1 MWTDKFK
8 QSELDAWL
16 SRRTSRIP
24 TGGRDPY
31 TSSMRKASRFISALK
46 GDAESRESQLLTD
59 LTSAQLYNRE
69 KGKTSDL
76 ANSLLYNCKL
86 LDVPDDEE
94 LSIVLLVLLEA
105 LRQQN
110 PIYQSIIRFWYFISK
125 KVSITEL
132 SKNISISYLISYLS
146 VQENNYVPLEDIVD
160 DLAFTDIS
168 SIDLT
173 ELSKMPLSANA
184 ISGANKL
191 IEQINSYTTRSARKE
206 MFQALDIMFSFDKVA
221 TIDRICPQ
229 QKYPDANKRLKD
241 ILTLYYG
248 YFSFSSLLYD
258 DSIFNIKINKRQ
270 ELMNQPL
277 QQIYYGAPGTGKSYA
292 TKKVVAEYPETVRTT
307 FHPDSDYS
315 TFVGAYKPTNTTQ
328 DKYGLDSVGK
338 TVAIGF
344 EKDSANNVIPIK
356 EKKIEYKFV
365 KQAFLK
371 AYIKAW
377 NLFRDSC
384 ADGQELSPQFL
395 VIEEINRGNCAQIF
409 GDLFQLLDRK
419 DGFSEYPIEAD
430 EDIQKALLEDDPED
444 GLSFGKDGLNFS
456 AEQIT
461 YINQQYD
468 IVGQPSQKVA
478 EKINQGQVLVLP
490 PNFYIW
496 ATMNTSDQ
504 SLFPIDS
511 AFKRRW
517 GWKYVR
523 ICEGK
528 KEDGTVLN
536 YRIKFNVPNEDPV
549 DVKWWDF
556 VKAINKQIEDATKSE
571 DKKLGFFF
579 CKPDKKAN
587 ETDDCNTVISAETFV
602 GKVVFY
608 LWQDVFKDYGFKSN
622 IFKRE
627 NGKKISFHDFYPEDM
642 VADKDTNPEGI
653 DLTLVKAFIQKV
665 LDSNKEQPQ
674 IAAEA

>member
-1 MWTDKFK
+1 MKAESLIFRKLTPNEFK
-8 QSELDAWL
+8 AITNTINSEGGGSQTYIDFPKGSISDDDFKEFFGDEGTPNTNGFEWVFYVNSL
-16 SRRTSRIP
+16 SI
-24 TGGRDPY
+24 GRVQQKE
-31 TSSMRKASRFISALK
+31 TISARR
-46 GDAESRESQLLTD
+46 DSS
-59 LTSAQLYNRE
+59 
-69 KGKTSDL
+69 
-76 ANSLLYNCKL
+76 NSLREQNNENRIEIWKNERSGFPADSY
-86 LDVPDDEE
+86 DDKN
-94 LSIVLLVLLEA
+94 
-105 LRQQN
+105 N
-110 PIYQSIIRFWYFISK
+110 PIIVFILKSEDKEFWAGWFYRNDCNDTWPMTK
-125 KVSITEL
+125 GL
-132 SKNISISYLISYLS
+132 STMFWKDCSYIKFDSPIPFDTHDFRWPFLKN
-146 VQENNYVPLEDIVD
+146 D
-160 DLAFTDIS
+160 
-168 SIDLT
+168 
-173 ELSKMPLSANA
+173 
-184 ISGANKL
+184 G
-191 IEQINSYTTRSARKE
+191 
-206 MFQALDIMFSFDKVA
+206 
-221 TIDRICPQ
+221 
-229 QKYPDANKRLKD
+229 
-241 ILTLYYG
+241 
-248 YFSFSSLLYD
+248 
-258 DSIFNIKINKRQ
+258 IKINRIKMKN
-270 ELMNQPL
+270 LSL

-444 GLSFGKDGLNFS
+444 GLSFGNDGLNLS

-478 EKINQGQVLVLP
+478 EKISQGQVLVLP

-517 GWKYVR
+517 AWKYVR
-523 ICEGK
+523 ISEGK
-528 KEDGTVLN
+528 KKDGTPLN
-536 YRIKFNVPNEDPV
+536 YRIQFSVPAKDEKPATSV
-549 DVKWWDF
+549 DVPWWNF

-571 DKKLGFFF
+571 DKKLGYFF
-579 CKPDKKAN
+579 CKPDKKAD
-587 ETDDCNTVISAETFV
+587 EADECNTIISAETFV

-608 LWQDVFKDYGFKSN
+608 LWQDVFKDYGFKSD
-622 IFKRE
+622 IFKRAD
-627 NGKKISFHDFYPEDM
+627 KSKISFHDFYPDNIT
-642 VADKDTNPEGI
+642 ADEQTNPEAI
-653 DLTLVKAFIQKV
+653 DLQLVKEFIDKV
-665 LDSNKEQPQ
+665 IEKDKSKEQT
-674 IAAEA
+674 AEA

>member
-1 MWTDKFK
+1 MNAESLIFRKLTPNEFK
-8 QSELDAWL
+8 AITNTINSEGGGSQTYIDFPKGSISDANFQEFFESEGTPNANGFEWVFYVNSL
-16 SRRTSRIP
+16 SI
-24 TGGRDPY
+24 GRNQQKE
-31 TSSMRKASRFISALK
+31 TISARR
-46 GDAESRESQLLTD
+46 DSS
-59 LTSAQLYNRE
+59 
-69 KGKTSDL
+69 
-76 ANSLLYNCKL
+76 NSLREQNNENRIEIWKNERSGFPSDSY
-86 LDVPDDEE
+86 DDK
-94 LSIVLLVLLEA
+94 S
-105 LRQQN
+105 N
-110 PIYQSIIRFWYFISK
+110 PIIVFIIKSEDKEYWAGWFYRNECNDTWPMTRGLSYMLWKDCAYIKFDNPVPFDTRDFKWPFLKNDGINLK
-125 KVSITEL
+125 KIKMKHL
-132 SKNISISYLISYLS
+132 S
-146 VQENNYVPLEDIVD
+146 
-160 DLAFTDIS
+160 
-168 SIDLT
+168 
-173 ELSKMPLSANA
+173 
-184 ISGANKL
+184 
-191 IEQINSYTTRSARKE
+191 
-206 MFQALDIMFSFDKVA
+206 
-221 TIDRICPQ
+221 
-229 QKYPDANKRLKD
+229 
-241 ILTLYYG
+241 
-248 YFSFSSLLYD
+248 
-258 DSIFNIKINKRQ
+258 
-270 ELMNQPL
+270 L

-344 EKDSANNVIPIK
+344 EIDSANNVIPIK

-419 DGFSEYPIEAD
+419 NGFSEYPIEAD
-430 EDIQKALLEDDPED
+430 EDIQKALLEEDPED
-444 GLSFGKDGLNFS
+444 GLSFGKDGLNLS

-468 IVGQPSQKVA
+468 IVGQPSQRVA
-478 EKINQGQVLVLP
+478 EKVSQGQVLVLP

>member
-1 MWTDKFK
+1 MWTDKLNLSKF
-8 QSELDAWL
+8 DAWL
-16 SRRTSRIP
+16 SRRTNRIP
-24 TGGRDPY
+24 SGGRDPY
-31 TSSMRKASRFISALK
+31 TSSMRTASRFISALK
-46 GDAESRESQLLTD
+46 GGAESRESQLYTD

-69 KGKTSDL
+69 KETKSKL

-86 LDVPDDEE
+86 LDVPDNEE
-94 LSIVLLVLLEA
+94 LSIVLILLLEA
-105 LRQQN
+105 LRQHN
-110 PIYQSIIRFWYFISK
+110 STYQAIIRLWYYISK
-125 KVSITEL
+125 KISITEL
-132 SKNISISYLISYLS
+132 SNNISVSYLISYFS
-146 VQENNYVPLEDIVD
+146 VREDNYAPLEDVLD
-160 DLAFTDIS
+160 DLALANLSTFEMTNLRS
-168 SIDLT
+168 M
-173 ELSKMPLSANA
+173 ELSTDA
-184 ISGANKL
+184 ISGVNKL
-191 IEQINSYTTRSARKE
+191 IQTINSYTTRSARKE

-221 TIDRICPQ
+221 TIDRICPP
-229 QKYPDANKRLKD
+229 QKHPDVNKRLKD

-258 DSIFNIKINKRQ
+258 DSIFNININKRQ

-277 QQIYYGAPGTGKSYA
+277 QKIYYGAPGTGKSYA
-292 TKKVVAEYPETVRTT
+292 TKKIVAEYPETVRTT

-328 DKYGLDSVGK
+328 NKYGLDSVGN
-338 TVAIGF
+338 TVPIGI
-344 EKDSANNVIPIK
+344 EKDSAKNVIPIK
-356 EKKIEYKFV
+356 EKRIEYKFV

-377 NLFRDSC
+377 KLFKDSC
-384 ADGQELSPQFL
+384 ADREELLPQFL

-419 DGFSEYPIEAD
+419 NGFSEYPIEAD
-430 EDIQKALLEDDPED
+430 EDIQKALLEEDPED
-444 GLSFGKDGLNFS
+444 ELSFGKEGLNLT
-456 AEQIT
+456 AEQIMF
-461 YINQQYD
+461 INQQYD
-468 IVGQPSQKVA
+468 IDGQPSQKVA
-478 EKINQGQVLVLP
+478 EKIRLGQVLVLP

-517 GWKYVR
+517 EWKYVR

-528 KEDGTVLN
+528 REDGTVLN
-536 YRIKFNVPNEDPV
+536 YRIKFNVPGEEPV

-587 ETDDCNTVISAETFV
+587 DTDECKTIISAESFV

-627 NGKKISFHDFYPEDM
+627 NGKKISFHDFYPEDL
-642 VADKDTNPEGI
+642 VVDNDANPEGI
-653 DLTLVKAFIQKV
+653 DLTLVKTFIQKV
-665 LDSNKEQPQ
+665 LDNNKEQPKTV
-674 IAAEA
+674 AEE